1 MLGQYLVSIMQNLL
15 RSNITK
21 IQIMGF
27 FQAFTPVVPIFVPLV
42 QANDLSMMQI
52 MQAQAVFAFTI
63 AMAEVPSGYLADL
76 WGRKNTL
83 ILGSI
88 LLALGWIWFCFA
100 TSFTGLIVY
109 EVLMGVALSL
119 FSGTDLAMLYDSQ
132 AAINRNSKHE
142 GAVNSSASKLVSI
155 KAFAEAAGAF
165 GASLLMIY
173 SIAWVAPIQAI
184 TALVPLFIALS
195 LVEPMRESNLVSHKD
210 NLYNMVRAVIN
221 NPIII
226 WTIAAIISF
235 GLATIIGFWT
245 LQKYWQHNHIA
256 IEHYGYIWAFY
267 CLIVSLSARGAVNAE
282 QSLGVKNL
290 LLLMIVFAIAA
301 FIGMALSSG
310 WVGVLIGGLFQ
321 VSRGFYHVVFFD
333 ALNRRLASQYRAT
346 INSITSLG
354 IRAIFIVCGPALGFI
369 IDQYG
374 IITALWAIA
383 ALFTPTLGIVL
394 IVLSRCI
401 SNGDTKKPTQSLATN

>member
-1 MLGQYLVSIMQNLL
+1 MENLL
-15 RSNITK
+15 RSNIKK

-63 AMAEVPSGYLADL
+63 AMAEVPSGYLADN
-76 WGRKNTL
+76 WGRRNTL
-83 ILGSI
+83 ILGSV
-88 LLALGWIWFCFA
+88 LLAIGWIWFCFA
-100 TSFTGLIVY
+100 TSFSGLIVY
-109 EVLMGVALSL
+109 EVLMGIALSL

-132 AAINRNSKHE
+132 AEINKTSRHG
-142 GAVNSSASKLVSI
+142 GAVDSSASKLVSI

-165 GASLLMIY
+165 GASILMVF
-173 SIAWVAPIQAI
+173 SIAWVAPIQAV
-184 TALVPLFIALS
+184 TAIVPLLIALS
-195 LVEPMRESNLVSHKD
+195 LVEPMRESSLVSHKD
-210 NLYNMVRAVIN
+210 NLHNMVRAVTN
-221 NPIII
+221 SPIVM

-235 GLATIIGFWT
+235 GLATIVGFWT
-245 LQKYWQHNHIA
+245 LQKYWQHNDIA
-256 IEHYGYIWAFY
+256 IENYGYIWAFY

-282 QSLGVKNL
+282 RKLGVKNL

-301 FIGMALSSG
+301 FVGMALSSG
-310 WVGVLIGGLFQ
+310 WIGILVGGLFQ

-333 ALNRRLASQYRAT
+333 ALNRRLANEYRAT

-354 IRAIFIVCGPALGFI
+354 IRAIFIVCGPALGFV

-374 IITALWAIA
+374 IIVALWVIVG
-383 ALFTPTLGIVL
+383 LFTPTLGIILV
-394 IVLSRCI
+394 ILSRCI
-401 SNGDTKKPTQSLATN
+401 SNGDKKDTTPALATR

>member
-1 MLGQYLVSIMQNLL
+1 MQNLL

-52 MQAQAVFAFTI
+52 MQAQAIFAFTI
-63 AMAEVPSGYLADL
+63 AMAEVPSGYLADM

-88 LLALGWIWFCFA
+88 LLAVGWIWFCFA

-109 EVLMGVALSL
+109 EVFMGVALSL

-132 AAINRNSKHE
+132 AAINRTSEHG
-142 GAVNSSASKLVSI
+142 GAVDSSASKLVSI

-165 GASLLMIY
+165 GASVLMIF
-173 SIAWVAPIQAI
+173 SIAWVAPIQAV
-184 TALVPLFIALS
+184 TAIVPLLIALS
-195 LVEPMRESNLVSHKD
+195 LVEPMRESSLVSHKD
-210 NLYNMVRAVIN
+210 NLHNMVKAVTN
-221 NPIII
+221 NPIVI
-226 WTIAAIISF
+226 WTITAIISF
-235 GLATIIGFWT
+235 GLATIVGFWT
-245 LQKYWQHNHIA
+245 LQKYWQHNAIA

-267 CLIVSLSARGAVNAE
+267 CLIVSLSARGAANAE
-282 QSLGVKNL
+282 RSLGVKNL

-310 WVGVLIGGLFQ
+310 WIGVIIGGLFQ

-354 IRAIFIVCGPALGFI
+354 IRAIFIICGPALGFI

-374 IITALWAIA
+374 IIVALWAIA

-394 IVLSRCI
+394 VVLSRCI
-401 SNGDTKKPTQSLATN
+401 SNGDTKKPTQSLATS